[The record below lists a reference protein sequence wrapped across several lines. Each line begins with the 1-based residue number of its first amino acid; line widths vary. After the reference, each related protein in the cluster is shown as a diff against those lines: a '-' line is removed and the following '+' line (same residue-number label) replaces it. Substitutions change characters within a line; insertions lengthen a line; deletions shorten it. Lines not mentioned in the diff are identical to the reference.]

1 MWLLMGPSPMAVPD
15 GREQTALSVLQF
27 MTKNPTMRL
36 GSPGLGGESAILRH
50 PYFKE
55 LDWDLLNQRQME
67 PPFRPRI
74 KSKDDVSNFDPD
86 FIKEEPILTPIEE
99 GILPMIN
106 QDEFRNFSFT
116 SPELQQ

>member
-1 MWLLMGPSPMAVPD
+1 M
-15 GREQTALSVLQF
+15 ALSVLQF

-55 LDWDLLNQRQME
+55 LDWDLLNRRQME

-74 KSKDDVSNFDPD
+74 VRG
-86 FIKEEPILTPIEE
+86 EE
-99 GILPMIN
+99 GWGKGIPR
-106 QDEFRNFSFT
+106 DFSPLFA
-116 SPELQQ
+116 SVSRLFL

>member
-1 MWLLMGPSPMAVPD
+1 MWLLMGASPVAVPD

-36 GSPGLGGESAILRH
+36 GSPGQGGEGAILRH

-74 KSKDDVSNFDPD
+74 VRG
-86 FIKEEPILTPIEE
+86 EE
-99 GILPMIN
+99 GWGKGITRGFFGSRSRFIPMK
-106 QDEFRNFSFT
+106 QER
-116 SPELQQ
+116 

>member
-1 MWLLMGPSPMAVPD
+1 MRFHYEELEKSGQQLGSTGKLRTSFCVAANGHPSRGRAG

-74 KSKDDVSNFDPD
+74 VRG
-86 FIKEEPILTPIEE
+86 E
-99 GILPMIN
+99 GAGGTGSLGAFP
-106 QDEFRNFSFT
+106 S
-116 SPELQQ
+116 LLAL

>member
-1 MWLLMGPSPMAVPD
+1 MGAGTWGGV
-15 GREQTALSVLQF
+15 TAQKQNLELPLS
-27 MTKNPTMRL
+27 
-36 GSPGLGGESAILRH
+36 
-50 PYFKE
+50 
-55 LDWDLLNQRQME
+55 LNQRLRE
-67 PPFRPRI
+67 PAQYSTSWPGSGNVRLQCQYILLTSMSIKYLALGAGKTR

-116 SPELQQ
+116 SPELVINLI

>member
-1 MWLLMGPSPMAVPD
+1 MWLLMGASPSAMPD

-74 KSKDDVSNFDPD
+74 VCG
-86 FIKEEPILTPIEE
+86 EE
-99 GILPMIN
+99 GWGRGTPRDL
-106 QDEFRNFSFT
+106 
-116 SPELQQ
+116 LAL